1 MYYIGI
7 DIGGTAIKTGIVSKD
22 YKLIDKSS
30 IPTDKSL
37 DYKVIVKDIANQ
49 ILSLTKKNNIDIDK
63 VSAIG
68 IGCPG
73 AIDSKNGIVN
83 YSPNLKWKEVPLSYE
98 LSAILKREVKITND
112 ANAAALGETK
122 CGAGKNYSDTI
133 LITLGTG
140 VGGGVVI
147 GGKLFEGYQSKGAEL
162 GHMVIKKDGEPCAC
176 GRKGCME
183 TYASATALIR
193 QTKRAMEQDKNSLM
207 WQTSTLDNVDGKT
220 AFESAKKGDKTAQKV
235 VDEYIEY
242 LGEGIANFVNIF
254 RPQAIILG
262 GGICAQGDN
271 LLNPLK
277 KVVEKNS
284 YGGALNPNPA
294 LVIARLGNDAG
305 IIGAASLVIED

>member
-1 MYYIGI
+1 MYYIGV
-7 DIGGTAIKTGIVSKD
+7 DIGGTAIKSGIVSKD
-22 YKLIDKSS
+22 YELIDKSS

-49 ILSLTKKNNIDIDK
+49 ILSLIKKNNIDIES
-63 VSAIG
+63 VVAIG

-73 AIDSKNGIVN
+73 AIDSKKGIVN
-83 YSPNLKWKEVPLSYE
+83 YSNNLKWKEVPLAHQ
-98 LSAILKREVKITND
+98 LSNIINKNVKITND

-122 CGAGKNYSDTI
+122 SGAGKNYNDTI

-140 VGGGVVI
+140 VGGGVI
-147 GGKLFEGYQSKGAEL
+147 MGGKLFEGYQSKGAEL
-162 GHMVIKKDGEPCAC
+162 GHMVIKKDGEPCSC
-176 GRKGCME
+176 GRKGCLE
-183 TYASATALIR
+183 SYASATALVR

-207 WQTSTLDNVDGKT
+207 WKVASIDTVDSKT
-220 AFESAKKGDKTAQKV
+220 TFECAKKGDITAQKV

-262 GGICAQGDN
+262 GGVCAQGDA
-271 LLNPLK
+271 LLKPLK

-284 YGGALNPNPA
+284 YGGPLNPIPA
-294 LVIARLGNDAG
+294 LLVASLGNDAG